1 MRFVPPLTDD
11 HDADTPIEVAPQR
24 LMAGMADEPVM
35 RVIGTV
41 GLPGSG
47 KGEAATVAEEAGI
60 PVVVMGDVIR
70 EACRNRGLDPA
81 EHHGRI
87 AGELREEEGPDAIA
101 ARTVPRIRDAIAD
114 ADSGAGADD
123 TTDATGPDTVL
134 VDGLRSP
141 VELERFREAFGDDFT
156 LVAIRAPFDVRA
168 ERLAD
173 RGRDAADADVEA
185 LRERDERELELGLGE
200 VIEAADVEID
210 NTGSLSAFRD
220 RVRDLL
226 GAPTSDDPTRS
237 DAVSVDRGD
246 GS

>member
-1 MRFVPPLTDD
+1 
-11 HDADTPIEVAPQR
+11 
-24 LMAGMADEPVM
+24 MAGMADEPVM

-47 KGEAATVAEEAGI
+47 KGEVATVADEAGI

-87 AGELREEEGPDAIA
+87 AGKLREEEGPDAIA
-101 ARTVPRIRDAIAD
+101 ARTVPRIREAIED
-114 ADSGAGADD
+114 ADSGAGADGD
-123 TTDATGPDTVL
+123 SGTDANANGDASDADTVL

-226 GAPTSDDPTRS
+226 GVEAAADDPA
-237 DAVSVDRGD
+237 DADVVRTDRASRGD